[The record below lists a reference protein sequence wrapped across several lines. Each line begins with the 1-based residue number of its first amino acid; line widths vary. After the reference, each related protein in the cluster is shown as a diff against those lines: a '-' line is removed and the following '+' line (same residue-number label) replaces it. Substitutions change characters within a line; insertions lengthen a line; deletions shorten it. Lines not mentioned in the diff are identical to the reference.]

1 MRAFLLP
8 AVVLAL
14 VVTFTAAAGAPQVT
28 ITMRQVVT
36 APPLQAGG
44 IPTRQTILSGA
55 VANGAPGET
64 VGVLARECG
73 PANRRSRYRLVGG
86 DETSAGGRWQVT
98 LPPQGEFESRALGL
112 SEYFRARWNGALSP
126 PVLARGPLTP
136 FLRNPRTRRGR
147 FFVDA
152 YIRTDSTGQNMARR
166 LVELQRRNTATGTWI
181 VVRRARFRR
190 IVGGFAAII
199 SHAERP
205 RGVTYRVYI
214 PVKTARPCYDPG
226 WTVAWTT

>member
-28 ITMRQVVT
+28 ITVRQVVT

-55 VANGAPGET
+55 VANGAAGET

-73 PANRRSRYRLVGG
+73 PANRRSRYRLVAG

-98 LPPQGEFESRALGL
+98 LPPQGEFESGALGL

-136 FLRNPRTRRGR
+136 FLRKPRTRRGR

-152 YIRTDSTGQNMARR
+152 YISTDSTGQNMARR
-166 LVELQRRNTATGTWI
+166 LSSSSAGTRRREHGSSCAARASGGSSAAS
-181 VVRRARFRR
+181 RRPSAMPNGR
-190 IVGGFAAII
+190 
-199 SHAERP
+199 AE
-205 RGVTYRVYI
+205 
-214 PVKTARPCYDPG
+214 
-226 WTVAWTT
+226 